1 LRCAVIAVLLGL
13 QLCSAHTAA
22 AGAGS
27 RQLKIE
33 GDYQR
38 QQLRDGRQVHG
49 YYMIEALQA
58 FRLRLVGPLSL
69 VLRVR
74 GHKAGPTKLLVELDG
89 RQGRELVVDA
99 SPTLSRELYLQIPAG
114 THQVE
119 VTPLER
125 LRLLPMVE
133 RKQRV
138 AVLPP
143 QLNTELEAG
152 TGETLNEVL
161 LSEFHQSG
169 RLAVL
174 GSSDIAAMLRHEE
187 QRLVMAGCT
196 DNACLAE
203 IGGALGVQL
212 IAETSIGA
220 VGDRYVVT
228 VKVLDVSQAKVLAR
242 ASETIAGRQSALI
255 ESIRRTGGQ
264 AVEAIC
270 GPRESIVLGA
280 SRPDAQPAAVPVA
293 AVRSASGPTAV
304 ETAPESVGWLD
315 VAPWVA
321 LGLTVA
327 SGATAAALGG
337 LAAEDA
343 EAARGELAGTPPW
356 SDLKDSA
363 ESKALGADVMIG
375 VTAAA
380 AAGTLVLFLLG
391 DGGDT
396 GGGADA
402 DSASAE
408 LGLAPTAGGG
418 AASLKIAF

>member
-1 LRCAVIAVLLGL
+1 MRRAIIAALLGL
-13 QLCSAHTAA
+13 QLCSAQPAA

-27 RQLKIE
+27 RQLKIQ

-58 FRLRLVGPLSL
+58 FRMRLVGPLSL

-74 GHKAGPTKLLVELDG
+74 GHKAGPAKLLVEMDG
-89 RQGRELVVDA
+89 RQGRELEMDA
-99 SPTLSRELYLQIPAG
+99 SPVRSRELYLRIPAG
-114 THQVE
+114 SHQVE

-133 RKQRV
+133 HKQRV

-143 QLNTELEAG
+143 QLNTELAAG

-220 VGDRYVVT
+220 VGNRYVVT
-228 VKVLDVSQAKVLAR
+228 VKVLDVSKAKVLAR
-242 ASETIAGRQSALI
+242 ASETIAGRQTALI
-255 ESIRRTGGQ
+255 EAIRRTGGE

-270 GPRESIVLGA
+270 GPRESIVLGW
-280 SRPDAQPAAVPVA
+280 SQPDAQPPAALA
-293 AVRSASGPTAV
+293 AAHQSTSGPTATAV
-304 ETAPESVGWLD
+304 APEPVGWLD
-315 VAPWVA
+315 VTPWVA

-327 SGATAAALGG
+327 SGVTAAALGG

-343 EAARGELAGTPPW
+343 VAAREKLAGTPPW
-356 SDLKDSA
+356 ADLKDSA

-391 DGGDT
+391 DGEDDRD
-396 GGGADA
+396 GAGA

-418 AASLKIAF
+418 TASLKVAF